1 MVNENPIPYR
11 LIRSDRKSIGI
22 QITADGV
29 VVRAPKRLS
38 AAEIDRFVQSKR
50 SWIEGHLSKIPA
62 PQPKFTQTEIEELAQ
77 NALTVIPDRVRHF
90 APIVG
95 VSYGRITIRS
105 QRSRWGSCSGKGNL
119 NFNCLLM
126 LTPQEIQDYV
136 VIHELCHRKHLNHS
150 PDFWA
155 EVERHCPHYRES
167 KKWLKENGAA
177 LIARISE
184 EDL

>member
-1 MVNENPIPYR
+1 MKFDAQV
-11 LIRSDRKSIGI
+11 IRSSRRTVAVEITRDRR
-22 QITADGV
+22 V
-29 VVRAPKRLS
+29 LVRAPLRMK
-38 AAEIDRFVQSKR
+38 DRDIEAFLELKSL
-50 SWIEGHLSKIPA
+50 WIESRLARPAATQPTLTEEEKATLMAAAREDIPRRVAQFA
-62 PQPKFTQTEIEELAQ
+62 PQ
-77 NALTVIPDRVRHF
+77 
-90 APIVG
+90 VG
-95 VSYGRITIRS
+95 VGVGRITIRC
-105 QRSRWGSCSGKGNL
+105 QKTRWGSCSAQGNL